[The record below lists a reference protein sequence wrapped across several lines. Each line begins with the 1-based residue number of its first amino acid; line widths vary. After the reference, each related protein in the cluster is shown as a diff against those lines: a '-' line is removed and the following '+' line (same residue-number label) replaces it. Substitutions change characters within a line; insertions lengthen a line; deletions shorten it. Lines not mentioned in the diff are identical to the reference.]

1 MKLVALSILLLIA
14 TSASADDFDYSAYQP
29 TSLAQV
35 IPGAY
40 VDPRADYYFD
50 SALPRYKTV
59 GTFTGKTRPVA
70 PRIGDF
76 IAMWAKTGQLPEAYR
91 DLFNTEV
98 EIEQDS
104 TTYWMPLQQSL
115 VESFRREVAPGEKV
129 TLYLLLMGEYKH
141 SAVFAISG
149 FDSAEV

>member
-1 MKLVALSILLLIA
+1 
-14 TSASADDFDYSAYQP
+14 
-29 TSLAQV
+29 
-35 IPGAY
+35 
-40 VDPRADYYFD
+40 
-50 SALPRYKTV
+50 V
-59 GTFTGKTRPVA
+59 GQTDQFPA
-70 PRIGDF
+70 
-76 IAMWAKTGQLPEAYR
+76 AYR